1 MRCIDLTH
9 PLHTGSPVYP
19 GTEPP
24 RFDRSASL
32 EDSGH
37 VETRIL
43 MHTHTGTHLDAPA
56 HMVAGGATLDQYDA
70 CAFFGPAAL
79 IDVTS
84 HAGPLIGVETL
95 TGHQDRIDE
104 ADFVL
109 LRTGWSR
116 RWATDDYLGAF
127 PALSPEAARWL
138 LEFDIK
144 GVGVD
149 AISIDLMESTTYPVH
164 HTLMAEDVLIL
175 ENLTNLDRIE
185 AQRFHLSCL
194 PLAIRD
200 ADGSPVRAVAIEGL

>member
-1 MRCIDLTH
+1 MHCIDITH

-24 RFDRSASL
+24 VFERIASL
-32 EDSGH
+32 EDAGH

-70 CAFFGPAAL
+70 SAFFGPAVV
-79 IDVTS
+79 IDLTS
-84 HAGPLIGVETL
+84 HADPLVEVAAL
-95 TGHQDRIDE
+95 LSHGGRIE
-104 ADFVL
+104 RADFVL

-116 RWATDDYLGAF
+116 HWGTDGYFGGF
-127 PALSPEAARWL
+127 PALSPDAARWL
-138 LEFDIK
+138 LDRDIK

-185 AQRFHLSCL
+185 APRFHLACF
-194 PLAIRD
+194 PPAIRE
-200 ADGSPVRAVAIEGL
+200 ADGSPVRAVAIEGI